1 MKACTMCGK
10 KAEEAPIKLCGGC
23 KLVGYCGSEYS
34 PTGPQAIAG
43 SFGVRMPWAYALP
56 GRLRAL
62 RTRRGCGR
70 CQTGDWKRGHKK
82 ACKSISV
89 LVHFHD
95 MDQKGDSVG
104 IIAMADEARKP
115 ELHPSEAPRAGSSTN
130 INSSTSSSSSSS
142 SPSLQ
147 LPVLRSTRR
156 RRPCIAG

>member
-1 MKACTMCGK
+1 MKACAMCGK

-43 SFGVRMPWAYALP
+43 SFGVRMPGPYALP
-56 GRLRAL
+56 GRLREL

-95 MDQKGDSVG
+95 MDQNLQDGGGGAGLPPHPGLRHKTAPWRAALSSVG
-104 IIAMADEARKP
+104 QVTAR
-115 ELHPSEAPRAGSSTN
+115 
-130 INSSTSSSSSSS
+130 
-142 SPSLQ
+142 
-147 LPVLRSTRR
+147 
-156 RRPCIAG
+156 